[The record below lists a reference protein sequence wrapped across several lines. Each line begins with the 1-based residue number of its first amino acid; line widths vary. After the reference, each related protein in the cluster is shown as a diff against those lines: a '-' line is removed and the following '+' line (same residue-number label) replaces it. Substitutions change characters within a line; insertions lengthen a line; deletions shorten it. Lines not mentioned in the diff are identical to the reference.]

1 MLHLPRPLYVLAF
14 AGALLMAGMPMALLI
29 GGIVGVQLAPSPAL
43 ATLPL
48 AAMVIGVAAF
58 ALPAS
63 KILDKGGYK
72 QLFLCGTLMCLG
84 GNGFAIAALIQQSFY
99 LWLSAMLCLGFA
111 SACAQQLRFS
121 SRLFLSDQPHRIPV
135 ALSVFMLGGI
145 LAAIVGPELT
155 MHNEITALPQYGT
168 GFVIVSGMQLMALA
182 LVLFLPAAPSLKPIV
197 QQHAGP
203 INQGVLAVV
212 VSVTAYGIMSFVMTA
227 TPISMHEHHGHT
239 MANTKSV
246 IQWHILAMF
255 IPSFFTGRLIQWLG
269 IDKSLILGIIFY
281 LAVFTFTLSGVNL
294 NHYAT
299 GLILLGIGWNILFTT
314 GSTLAAQ
321 HTNPNFK
328 GKHDMLVFSI
338 QAISSLSAGAVLYQL
353 HWQAVQWVAIAG
365 LLPLVAVLLYK
376 FVIEVKAKQSA
387 AG

>member
-1 MLHLPRPLYVLAF
+1 MLNLPRPIYVLAF
-14 AGALLMAGMPMALLI
+14 AGALLMTGMPLALLI
-29 GGIVGVQLAPSPAL
+29 GGIVGIQIAPSPAL

-48 AAMVIGVAAF
+48 AAMVLGVAAF

-63 KILDKGGYK
+63 KILDKAGYK
-72 QLFLCGTLMCLG
+72 HLFLCGTIMCLG

-111 SACAQQLRFS
+111 GACTQQLRFA
-121 SRLFLSDQPHRIPV
+121 SRLFLSDQPDRIPV

-155 MHNEITALPQYGT
+155 LHNEITALPQYAT
-168 GFVIVSGMQLMALA
+168 GFVIVSGLQVLALL
-182 LVLFLPAAPSLKPIV
+182 LVLFLPSPPPPSLI
-197 QQHAGP
+197 QQKKTGT
-203 INQGVLAVV
+203 INQGLVAIVA
-212 VSVTAYGIMSFVMTA
+212 SVTAYGIMSFIMTA
-227 TPISMHEHHGHT
+227 TPISMHEHHGHA

-269 IDKSLILGIIFY
+269 VNKSLMLGIALY
-281 LAVFTFTLSGVNL
+281 LTVFVFTLSGIHL
-294 NHYAT
+294 SHYAI
-299 GLILLGIGWNILFTT
+299 GLILLGVGWNVLFTS

-321 HTNPNFK
+321 HSDANFK
-328 GKHDMLVFSI
+328 GKHDTLVFSI
-338 QAISSLSAGAVLYQL
+338 QAIASLSAGAVLYQL

-365 LLPLVAVLLYK
+365 LLPLVLLLIYK
-376 FVIEVKAKQSA
+376 RF
-387 AG
+387 GPRN